1 MNIPDG
7 DSKDGAVSSRLAEK
21 GITTAHQRH
30 EQQQPHCGFGELGLC
45 CRHCFMGPCRIDP
58 FGEGAQVGVC
68 GATADTIAARSF
80 LRAVAAGCSA
90 HSQHGR
96 QVAET
101 LITVARGEAP
111 GYVIQDETKLLSLA
125 QRFGVETKGRATK
138 DIALDVGQASLAQFY
153 KPDGVQILLD
163 RAPKKRQEIWR
174 KKGVEPRAIDREV
187 VEAMHRSSV
196 GVDQDYRNIIRQAT
210 RCALADGW
218 GGSMLAT
225 EIQDILFKTPKPLQS
240 EVGLGVLDPEQV
252 NVVVHGHEPLL
263 AEMVVEAS
271 ENPELLSLAK
281 EVGAKGINLAGI
293 CCTANEML
301 MRRGI
306 AIVGGFLQQELAIG
320 TGVVDSMVV
329 DVQCI
334 MQALADVAAGFH
346 TKLITTSE
354 QARIEGALHIPFDR
368 NNALE
373 SAKQIVK
380 EAVLAF
386 KERRDQPIVPNLRGN
401 LVAGFTHESV
411 QYMLGGTFRSSY
423 VPLNENIINGRILG
437 VAGVVGCSNPKTRAE
452 ATGDLLAE
460 LISNDVLVLQTG
472 CAAVSGAR
480 CGLMLPEAAQQAGK
494 GLREV
499 CEAVGMPPV
508 LHCGSC
514 VDNSRLLVAASGMVK
529 AGGLGEDIS
538 DLPLAGTAPAWMSE
552 KAITIGHYFVAS
564 GVYTVFGVG
573 LPVTGAKNLTEHLTN
588 GIGEE
593 LGGRWA
599 IEPDPDRICGRII
612 DHIVAKRE
620 ALGIHHKRE
629 RKLFDMKERREL
641 HV

>member
-1 MNIPDG
+1 MKIPDG
-7 DSKDGAVSSRLAEK
+7 DSPDGAVSSRLSEK
-21 GITTAHQRH
+21 GLTTAHERH

-58 FGEGAQVGVC
+58 FGEGAQIGVC

-90 HSQHGR
+90 HSEHGR

-101 LITVARGEAP
+101 LVMVARGEAP
-111 GYVIQDETKLLSLA
+111 GYVIQDENKLLSLA
-125 QRFGVETKGRATK
+125 QRLGIKTEGRTTQE
-138 DIALDVGQASLAQFY
+138 IALDVGQAALAEFY
-153 KPDGVQILLD
+153 KPEGVQLLLD
-163 RAPKKRQEIWR
+163 RAPKKRQELWS
-174 KKGVEPRAIDREV
+174 KMGVQPRAVDREV
-187 VEAMHRSSV
+187 VESMHRSSI
-196 GVDQDYRNIIRQAT
+196 GVDQDYRSIIQQAT

-225 EIQDILFKTPKPLQS
+225 EIQDILFSTPQPIQS
-240 EVGLGVLDPEQV
+240 EVGLGVLDPKQV

-263 AEMVVEAS
+263 AEMIVEAS
-271 ENPELLSLAK
+271 LDRELLSLAE
-281 EVGAKGINLAGI
+281 EVGAQGINLAGI

-301 MRRGI
+301 MRKGI
-306 AIVGGFLQQELAIG
+306 AIAGGFLQQELAIG

-334 MQALADVAAGFH
+334 MQALAEIASGFH

-354 QARIEGALHIPFDR
+354 HARIEGALHIPFER
-368 NNALE
+368 KNALE
-373 SAKQIVK
+373 SAKRIVK
-380 EAVLAF
+380 EAVLGF
-386 KERRDQPIVPNLRGN
+386 KQRRDLPVVPEVRGD
-401 LVAGFTHESV
+401 LVAGFTHESI

-437 VAGVVGCSNPKTRAE
+437 VAGVVGCSNPKTGAG
-452 ATGDLLAE
+452 ATTDLLAE

-472 CAAVSGAR
+472 CAAVAGAR
-480 CGLMLPEAAQQAGK
+480 CGLMLPEAAQMAGK

-538 DLPLAGTAPAWMSE
+538 ELPLAGTAPAWMSE
-552 KAITIGHYFVAS
+552 KAIAIGHYFVAS

-573 LPVTGAKNLTEHLTN
+573 LPVQGAKELTKYLTG

-620 ALGIHHKRE
+620 ALGIHQQRE